1 MVTFALQN
9 VIMDPPFTKL
19 DLIVCRNL
27 LIYLTADLQKKLMP
41 IFHYSLKPDG
51 LLFLGSAETIGTQ
64 TDLFSAVTVRSKF
77 FRRNETIPREEPV
90 LFPISSISKKQAF
103 LPMESA
109 MAKTVDNLQLLADRL
124 VLQHFS
130 APAVLANDQGDILY
144 FSGRTGKYLEPAAG
158 KANMNIFAMAREGLR
173 YELGSAFSKALQQD
187 KPVTVRAS
195 LAEPDEGKQIVDL
208 CLLRIEM
215 PELLR
220 GTVMV
225 AFKDVPASPRPRR
238 RKSGSTQESSRVEE
252 LEQELRA
259 TREEMQASQEEMKS
273 LNEELQSTN
282 EELQSTNEELT
293 TSKEEMQSM
302 NEELQTVNAEQSA
315 RLDDF
320 IRISND
326 MENLLN
332 STEIVTVF
340 LDRELQV
347 RLFTTGVNRLFK
359 LIPGDVG
366 RPLADIVTTLQYPQL
381 FDHVQQVLTTLAP
394 MEQQVPTQDGRWF
407 QVRIMPYRTKDKIID
422 GVVITCNDITDSKK
436 LESELREEIARLKA
450 ERTV

>member
-1 MVTFALQN
+1 
-9 VIMDPPFTKL
+9 
-19 DLIVCRNL
+19 
-27 LIYLTADLQKKLMP
+27 
-41 IFHYSLKPDG
+41 
-51 LLFLGSAETIGTQ
+51 
-64 TDLFSAVTVRSKF
+64 
-77 FRRNETIPREEPV
+77 
-90 LFPISSISKKQAF
+90 
-103 LPMESA
+103 

-124 VLQHFS
+124 VLQHFA

-144 FSGRTGKYLEPAAG
+144 FSGRTGKYLEPPAG
-158 KANMNIFAMAREGLR
+158 KANLNIFAMAREGLR
-173 YELGSAFSKALQQD
+173 YELGNAFSKALQQH

-195 LAEPDEGKQIVDL
+195 LTEPDEGKQIVDL
-208 CLLRIEM
+208 CLLRIEE

-225 AFKDVPASPRPRR
+225 AFKDVPPSPRPRR
-238 RKSGSTQESSRVEE
+238 RKSGSTLESSRVEE

-315 RLDDF
+315 RLEDF
-320 IRISND
+320 VRISND

-359 LIPGDVG
+359 LIPGDLG

-381 FDHVQQVLTTLAP
+381 FDHVQEVLTTVLP
-394 MEQQVPTQDGRWF
+394 MEHQVPTQDGRWF
-407 QVRIMPYRTKDKIID
+407 QLRIMPYRTKDKIID
-422 GVVITCNDITDSKK
+422 GVVITCNDITGSKK
-436 LESELREEIARLKA
+436 LEVELREEIARLKS
-450 ERTV
+450 ELTV